1 MQTEILQLLGE
12 DAALF
17 CELYNVREDGNV
29 EESAD
34 PHHEFTRKN
43 ILERQLSYIEV
54 AKNFNI
60 TVEEAR
66 QKIDRSKDILFK
78 EREKRPKPF
87 LDDKIITAWNGNY
100 FP

>member
-1 MQTEILQLLGE
+1 MGE

-29 EESAD
+29 EASAD
-34 PHHEFTRKN
+34 PHHEFTHKN

-87 LDDKIITAWNGNY
+87 LDDKIITAWNGNLMSLRN
-100 FP
+100 